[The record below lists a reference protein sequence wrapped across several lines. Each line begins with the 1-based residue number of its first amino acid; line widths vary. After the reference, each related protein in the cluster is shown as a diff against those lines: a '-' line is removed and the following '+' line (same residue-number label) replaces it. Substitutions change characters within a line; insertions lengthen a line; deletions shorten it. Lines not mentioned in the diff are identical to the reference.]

1 MKRWNRRFIGL
12 GLILAMVLTM
22 NGIPNAASAAAK
34 LKLSTTKTT
43 VEVGKSKKVTVK
55 NAPKGSKIT
64 WSSKNAKIAK
74 VNKKGKITG
83 VKKGKTTVTAKVV
96 YTVNKKKTTKKLTVK
111 VTVQKAA
118 TQATAKPTDKPTDTP
133 TAKPTDTPIPD
144 DGTDVSNLTTEHKSA
159 NGITTKDNGQMRQNL
174 TAAQLMK
181 FMGQGWNLA
190 NTLESCGTDLPD
202 SYQPTDYE
210 TFWGQPVTTQK
221 VMDGIHSYG
230 VNTVR
235 IPVAWSNMIS
245 DDGKYTINDAYFN
258 RVEEVINYALN
269 NEMYAIVN
277 IHYDGDWWGQ
287 FGDADDKVREQ
298 AWARYEAFWNQIAN
312 RYKEYSDRLI
322 FESANEELGERL
334 NDNWVTRDG
343 KSGVLSTEE
352 QYNVTNQ
359 INQKFVEIVRAT
371 GGNNTYRHL
380 LIAGFDTDVEKT
392 CDSRFVMP
400 TDTVTANGTE
410 KLSVSV
416 HYYTPS
422 IYCIATS
429 ATNSWGFSD
438 TWGTDADIKEMHD
451 TLDKLKKFTKDGYG
465 VIIGEYGP
473 QSASKDGVPEFI
485 EEVMTYGTQSGF
497 VPVIWEAGLFYNRTT
512 GEMKFKDVAEVFNK
526 VTGANGVISASA
538 GTTGIQKADDVSEE
552 NLKKTIYLGR

>member
-1 MKRWNRRFIGL
+1 M
-12 GLILAMVLTM
+12 
-22 NGIPNAASAAAK
+22 
-34 LKLSTTKTT
+34 
-43 VEVGKSKKVTVK
+43 
-55 NAPKGSKIT
+55 
-64 WSSKNAKIAK
+64 
-74 VNKKGKITG
+74 
-83 VKKGKTTVTAKVV
+83 
-96 YTVNKKKTTKKLTVK
+96 
-111 VTVQKAA
+111 
-118 TQATAKPTDKPTDTP
+118 
-133 TAKPTDTPIPD
+133 
-144 DGTDVSNLTTEHKSA
+144 
-159 NGITTKDNGQMRQNL
+159 
-174 TAAQLMK
+174 
-181 FMGQGWNLA
+181 
-190 NTLESCGTDLPD
+190 
-202 SYQPTDYE
+202 
-210 TFWGQPVTTQK
+210 
-221 VMDGIHSYG
+221 
-230 VNTVR
+230 
-235 IPVAWSNMIS
+235 
-245 DDGKYTINDAYFN
+245 
-258 RVEEVINYALN
+258 
-269 NEMYAIVN
+269 
-277 IHYDGDWWGQ
+277 
-287 FGDADDKVREQ
+287 
-298 AWARYEAFWNQIAN
+298 
-312 RYKEYSDRLI
+312 
-322 FESANEELGERL
+322 
-334 NDNWVTRDG
+334 
-343 KSGVLSTEE
+343 
-352 QYNVTNQ
+352 
-359 INQKFVEIVRAT
+359 RAT

>member
-1 MKRWNRRFIGL
+1 
-12 GLILAMVLTM
+12 
-22 NGIPNAASAAAK
+22 
-34 LKLSTTKTT
+34 
-43 VEVGKSKKVTVK
+43 
-55 NAPKGSKIT
+55 
-64 WSSKNAKIAK
+64 
-74 VNKKGKITG
+74 
-83 VKKGKTTVTAKVV
+83 
-96 YTVNKKKTTKKLTVK
+96 
-111 VTVQKAA
+111 
-118 TQATAKPTDKPTDTP
+118 
-133 TAKPTDTPIPD
+133 
-144 DGTDVSNLTTEHKSA
+144 
-159 NGITTKDNGQMRQNL
+159 MRQNL